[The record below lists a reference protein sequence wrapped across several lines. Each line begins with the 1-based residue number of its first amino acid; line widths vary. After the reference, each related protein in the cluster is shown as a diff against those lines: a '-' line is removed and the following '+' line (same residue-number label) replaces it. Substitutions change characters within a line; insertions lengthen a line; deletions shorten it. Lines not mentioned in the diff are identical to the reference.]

1 MDENIQSVQAEP
13 IHFNQ
18 FRRMTVNLKELKLRT
33 YWSSRDL
40 SSRNRVIWIPSELS
54 KDTAFKWELLT
65 IISLCM
71 DEIQATKHPDI
82 TNVVMSHILLE
93 GDRLTEQIER
103 FKNSVEF

>member
-1 MDENIQSVQAEP
+1 MIVD
-13 IHFNQ
+13 
-18 FRRMTVNLKELKLRT
+18 LKELKLRT
-33 YWSSRDL
+33 YWSSHDL
-40 SSRNRVIWIPSELS
+40 SSGNRVVWVPSELS

-65 IISLCM
+65 IITLCM

-93 GDRLTEQIER
+93 GDRLMEQIER

>member
-1 MDENIQSVQAEP
+1 MDENLQSVQAEP

-18 FRRMTVNLKELKLRT
+18 FRRMIVDLKELKLRT
-33 YWSSRDL
+33 YWSSHDIY
-40 SSRNRVIWIPSELS
+40 SRNRVIWVPSELS

-103 FKNSVEF
+103 FKNSIEF